1 MKRGIGVEAKQTALR
16 SSLLAVLQWKTRT
29 VNRAASRS
37 AARNRWSELSLP
49 FLLVSSLAIGVGIA
63 LFSLFYLRTALVRE
77 RGEDLA
83 RTAVAVAD
91 TLDRILFERVGDIQ
105 AFARDSVL
113 RNGTPDSMAERLR
126 QYRSL
131 YGYYSW
137 IAVTNREGQVIAD
150 TGAVT
155 ATTGDVVGSGLD
167 DRGQDVSRQDWFQ
180 EVRRTRAVHV
190 AEVKPSPESG
200 GAMAVGFS
208 APLLGAAGEFVGAVT
223 SRMPLENVRPVLE
236 QEGRLRYGEGRTYD
250 WLLLDRSGLI
260 ISAGDRE
267 RPLPVEAE
275 AMDSVRAADENPRK
289 SGFVEE
295 RHLRRQVP
303 VLTGYAKTRGHAGF
317 PGLNWTVLIR
327 LDRDQ
332 AYAPIDRLVWLVGGV
347 GLLVIAPL
355 TGYAAWASWRL
366 VRESR
371 ALRRTRREL
380 EASVVELERSNQE
393 LQQFAYVA
401 SHDLQEPLRMVAS
414 YTQLLARRYRG
425 KLGADADEF
434 IGYAVDGA
442 VRMQQ
447 LINDLLAYSRVTSHG
462 HAFEPTDCQA
472 LVRDVLLNL
481 RVAIEESGAVVTY
494 DRLPTVMAD
503 GAQLGRVF
511 QNLVGNAI
519 KFRGREPPRVHIAVE
534 RRDAEWRF
542 AVRDNGIGIDPQYAN
557 RIFVL
562 FQRLHSREEY
572 PGTGIGL
579 AICKKVVER
588 HGGRIWVESE
598 TGKGA
603 TFYFTLPV

>member
-1 MKRGIGVEAKQTALR
+1 M
-16 SSLLAVLQWKTRT
+16 
-29 VNRAASRS
+29 
-37 AARNRWSELSLP
+37 
-49 FLLVSSLAIGVGIA
+49 GIA

-236 QEGRLRYGEGRTYD
+236 QEGRLRHGEGRTYD
-250 WLLLDRSGLI
+250 WLLLDRSGLV

-267 RPLPVEAE
+267 RPLPVKAE
-275 AMDSVRAADENPRK
+275 AMDSVRAADANPRK

-425 KLGADADEF
+425 KLDADADEF

-598 TGKGA
+598 AGKGA